1 MAERGTPRRLLLLAA
16 LLVLVSVVGV
26 GLLVGD
32 TGEESVRQPSA
43 EDAAVQLQDLDG
55 FAATRETVI
64 ERGTESRRTVDRVHR
79 RLGKAV
85 RIERRSGPGR
95 VDLVVANAS
104 GRWQYDRGTN
114 TATWY
119 DVNGS
124 GKAGFDQIPRLLARL
139 NRTAATGT
147 DATPTRGVSPLPVVP
162 AAGGNASVDGPAG
175 AATGGYAVSYEGTE
189 PVDGRTAFVISVSQA
204 DAGATP
210 VANYTQTLWLDAERY
225 VPLKR
230 QTGWTQGGERTVVT
244 ATYTNVTFDPEFP
257 AETFRFQPPTNAT
270 VERAVAPDQQRYDSV
285 VALRAAASMSVPEP
299 NLPADFVLA
308 SATRTDGERVTSV
321 GLRYVNATATVEF
334 AKIEPVYRPS
344 AEGERVTVAGRPAT
358 YRTLGPDRSVVW
370 TCDGT
375 QYKLTTTGVDRAE
388 LLALAD
394 SVGCR

>member
-1 MAERGTPRRLLLLAA
+1 MVERSSPRRPLLLVA
-16 LLVLVSVVGV
+16 LLVLVGVVGV
-26 GLLVGD
+26 GLLVGA
-32 TGEESVRQPSA
+32 TGGESVRQPSA
-43 EDAAVQLQDLDG
+43 EDAAAQLRSLDG

-64 ERGTESRRTVDRVHR
+64 ERGNETHRTVDRVHR
-79 RLGKAV
+79 RFGDAV

-104 GRWQYDRGTN
+104 GRWQYDRDAN

-124 GKAGFDQIPRLLARL
+124 AGAGFDRIPQLLARL
-139 NRTAATGT
+139 NRTA
-147 DATPTRGVSPLPVVP
+147 DAADGAPTRGVSPLPVVP

-175 AATGGYAVSYEGTE
+175 AATDGYAVSYEGTDT
-189 PVDGRTAFVISVSQA
+189 VGGRDVFVVSVSHA
-204 DAGATP
+204 GGGATP

-270 VERAVAPDQQRYDSV
+270 VERAVAPDQQRYGSV

-344 AEGERVTVAGRPAT
+344 TEGERVTVAGRAAT

>member
-1 MAERGTPRRLLLLAA
+1 MAERGTSRRPLLLAA

-32 TGEESVRQPSA
+32 TGEEPVRQPSA
-43 EDAAVQLQDLDG
+43 EDAAVQLRSLDG

-64 ERGTESRRTVDRVHR
+64 ERGDGTQRTVERVHR
-79 RLGKAV
+79 RLGDAV

-104 GRWQYDRGTN
+104 GRWQYDRDAN

-124 GKAGFDQIPRLLARL
+124 AAAGFDRIPRLLARL
-139 NRTAATGT
+139 NRTTDTAAN
-147 DATPTRGVSPLPVVP
+147 ATPARGVSPLPVVP

-175 AATGGYAVSYEGTE
+175 AATDGYAVSYEGTDT
-189 PVDGRTAFVISVSQA
+189 VDGRDVFVVSVSR
-204 DAGATP
+204 AGGGAEP

-225 VPLKR
+225 VPLKL

-244 ATYTNVTFDPEFP
+244 ATYTDVTFDPEFP
-257 AETFRFQPPTNAT
+257 AGTFRFDPPANAT
-270 VERAVAPDQQRYDSV
+270 LERADAPAQQRYDSV
-285 VALRAAASMSVPEP
+285 VELRAAASMSVPEP
-299 NLPADFVLA
+299 NLPADFALA

-321 GLRYVNATATVEF
+321 GLQYVNATTTVAF
-334 AKIEPVYRPS
+334 AKIEPVYRPGTD
-344 AEGERVTVAGRPAT
+344 GERVTVAGRTAT

-370 TCDGT
+370 VCDGT
-375 QYKLTTTGVDRAE
+375 QYKLTATGLDRE
-388 LLALAD
+388 DLLALAD

>member
-1 MAERGTPRRLLLLAA
+1 MAERGTSRRPLLLAA

-32 TGEESVRQPSA
+32 TGEESIRQPSA

-64 ERGTESRRTVDRVHR
+64 ERGTETRRTVDRVHR

-104 GRWQYDRGTN
+104 GRWQYDRDTN

-119 DVNGS
+119 GVNGS
-124 GKAGFDQIPRLLARL
+124 ADAGFDRIPRLLARL
-139 NRTAATGT
+139 NHTTDTAN
-147 DATPTRGVSPLPVVP
+147 ATPATGVSPLPVVP

-175 AATGGYAVSYEGTE
+175 AATDGYAVSYEGTDT
-189 PVDGRTAFVISVSQA
+189 VGGRDVFVVSVSHA
-204 DAGATP
+204 GGGATP

-270 VERAVAPDQQRYDSV
+270 VERAVAPDQQRYGSV

-344 AEGERVTVAGRPAT
+344 TEGERVTVAGRAAT